1 MAALREKPRICRYE
15 LVVPVLFSHLRNA
28 DAASERRRWLRSK
41 SSLGSHMLAHACA
54 QLSSES
60 RVVFAWRSKRV
71 TRNEPLFL
79 VSKKRLESPLT
90 PLDPSLCDLWKIHH
104 VPRALPLFFSPPS
117 APFSRS
123 RLFYSPLWIL
133 ARRFCI
139 LLQVRRDRV
148 LRSGRMVY
156 TWNSPGGAR
165 VCNRIYVS
173 PLGKI
178 SSAKG
183 SVVSQINI
191 ALY

>member
-79 VSKKRLESPLT
+79 VSKKRLENPLT

-104 VPRALPLFFSPPS
+104 VPRALPLFFPLLL
-117 APFSRS
+117 PFLVLVSS
-123 RLFYSPLWIL
+123 TRLFGFLLVAFAFCSRWEGIEFYGRVEWYIRGIRQEELAYVIVFSYPLWGKYRL
-133 ARRFCI
+133 QKDLLFRR
-139 LLQVRRDRV
+139 
-148 LRSGRMVY
+148 
-156 TWNSPGGAR
+156 
-165 VCNRIYVS
+165 
-173 PLGKI
+173 
-178 SSAKG
+178 
-183 SVVSQINI
+183 
-191 ALY
+191 